1 MEQQTVD
8 NVKRMALQEK
18 IIMALQKGDFDRQES
33 LLKME
38 ALDLG
43 LSQDDFIKIV
53 EIEKKSAAEVEAISQ
68 TAKSYKGIIWGI
80 AILLI
85 LLEWL
90 LIFNAH
96 PAEGEKSH
104 LLLTL
109 IVNVITL
116 VVYIIGV
123 SVYIRKKKIV

>member
-8 NVKRMALQEK
+8 NVKRMTLQEK
-18 IIMALQKGDFDRQES
+18 IRIALQKGDYDQQES
-33 LLKME
+33 LLRME

-43 LSQDDFIKIV
+43 VSHDEYKKMV
-53 EIEKKSAAEVEAISQ
+53 EIEKKAVAEVEAIAR
-68 TAKSYKGIIWGI
+68 TAKSHKGIIWGI
-80 AILLI
+80 AILMI
-85 LLEWL
+85 FLEWL

-123 SVYIRKKKIV
+123 AAYIRKKK

>member
-8 NVKRMALQEK
+8 NVKIMTFQEK
-18 IIMALQKGDFDRQES
+18 IRIALQKGDFDQQES
-33 LLKME
+33 ILKME

-43 LSQDDFIKIV
+43 VSQDDFKKMV
-53 EIEKKSAAEVEAISQ
+53 EIEKKSVTEVEAITR
-68 TAKSYKGIIWGI
+68 TAKSHKGIIWGI

-104 LLLTL
+104 LLLAL
-109 IVNVITL
+109 IVNFITL

-123 SVYIRKKKIV
+123 AAYIRKKK